1 MKEKQKVLCAVLTM
15 PRHFLDLAGA
25 GAVVAAAAAAAAI
38 MALSPRIR

>member
-25 GAVVAAAAAAAAI
+25 GAAAAAAAAAI